1 MKNGNSICLRTVDPA
16 YRPMERALSCAP
28 PPPPS
33 PSPTQLGQSTG
44 VVRAHRLLVPACV
57 SVPPRSCWL
66 PRASRRPVSLSLAM
80 RHPWGRIR
88 VTRCSGTRQFCTM
101 VGPHDLLTPRDV
113 LAAAVMHLSG
123 GPVCACVRREVLR
136 TFGPAFVAG

>member
-1 MKNGNSICLRTVDPA
+1 MMPL
-16 YRPMERALSCAP
+16 
-28 PPPPS
+28 PPS
-33 PSPTQLGQSTG
+33 PNLKLPRAKPWPLPNGKASAYARLTQHQAKWIGQSTG
-44 VVRAHRLLVPACV
+44 VVRAHRVLVPAC
-57 SVPPRSCWL
+57 L
-66 PRASRRPVSLSLAM
+66 ERATKELLAVFGCLSHLQ
-80 RHPWGRIR
+80 PWGSRG
-88 VTRCSGTRQFCTM
+88 TRCSEPRANLHL